1 MWVTYVS
8 ILIKLFCWQGDNI
21 MEVVLENLIK
31 GQNLEDKEYI
41 YITTNL

>member
-1 MWVTYVS
+1 
-8 ILIKLFCWQGDNI
+8 